1 MSDKDTQLLVPAMQK
16 FYSALRSLDSFNK
29 NQDFFDN
36 ISCLDNF
43 LSEYRNVTFVIQ
55 KSLSQT
61 DKLAAY
67 KACCEKYFNTPFS
80 KWFVEKRNEV
90 LKEHPFELEKI
101 LKITIYD
108 IESVTVIHSKIF
120 SVKQDANFSDLKN
133 ELKVFLCSL
142 EKLEVYFSVEYIFR
156 EKGKEDNLLEKLL
169 EGIDVMSKFL
179 SELNKTVED
188 HSELFFNLSQR
199 IEKLSIMHVNK
210 SLLLIDDYVYY
221 VTTDSFEKGSR
232 VELILP
238 SVRIPMNS
246 FERFISDI
254 PKEALNGTTL
264 YDWYMKTTAL
274 HIMFYR
280 LQEKH
285 ILPTFILIY
294 DDDTILMKSYNASL
308 RTTTYRFIHEIAEK
322 IKSDKGI
329 KAVMYITEMWLYSSL
344 DVLNKSYEERVTTG
358 APTSYLVSHLV
369 TKEQELSVYVEE
381 DKIDSQGYIKE
392 VLVKGPKKENGVS
405 FMTPIRLALHAH

>member
-1 MSDKDTQLLVPAMQK
+1 
-16 FYSALRSLDSFNK
+16 
-29 NQDFFDN
+29 
-36 ISCLDNF
+36 
-43 LSEYRNVTFVIQ
+43 
-55 KSLSQT
+55 
-61 DKLAAY
+61 
-67 KACCEKYFNTPFS
+67 
-80 KWFVEKRNEV
+80 
-90 LKEHPFELEKI
+90 
-101 LKITIYD
+101 
-108 IESVTVIHSKIF
+108 
-120 SVKQDANFSDLKN
+120 
-133 ELKVFLCSL
+133 
-142 EKLEVYFSVEYIFR
+142 
-156 EKGKEDNLLEKLL
+156 
-169 EGIDVMSKFL
+169 
-179 SELNKTVED
+179 
-188 HSELFFNLSQR
+188 
-199 IEKLSIMHVNK
+199 
-210 SLLLIDDYVYY
+210 
-221 VTTDSFEKGSR
+221 
-232 VELILP
+232 
-238 SVRIPMNS
+238 MNS